1 MTSKA
6 REKVTTSSYMEE
18 EYPNGVTVYT
28 VYIGVCDP
36 VFLAAYRDK
45 IWGAE
50 GSPLGAIYD
59 ASKKWDSQHFP
70 RLNNNPFRQIL
81 ESISSS
87 SSSPPSSPTPN
98 YPKDRDDDS
107 RHLDPHEK
115 ELYGD

>member
-1 MTSKA
+1 MTSKI
-6 REKVTTSSYMEE
+6 TSSSYVEE
-18 EYPNGVTVYT
+18 VYGNGVEIYT
-28 VYIGVCDP
+28 IYLGTCDP
-36 VFLAAYRDK
+36 VFLVVYRDK
-45 IWGAE
+45 VWGSGE
-50 GSPLGAIYD
+50 DPMEAIYD
-59 ASKKWDSQHFP
+59 ASKKWDAKHFP